1 MNTAELINS
10 VAHSPPSSLRL
21 GSLRKRIAQVR
32 IVIRFISGFIQ
43 NKDDAKMLRNFMKAQ
58 ERAHDLEIFKRAQ
71 VSHSREKNDIE
82 AVEDYLLPLY
92 QAFTPKRYDVLIFQA
107 LREEISWFI
116 YPLFLEALK
125 KYPGDPDKVIHIF
138 RDSVQT
144 LNLLWKSVQYNQAHE
159 DDSQIFLS
167 WDKIEAS
174 EELKKVA
181 IGKAGWCPLMRV
193 KTVLHGTL
201 MTDFMI
207 TCVKFWT
214 YRKVLQTKT
223 TT

>member
-10 VAHSPPSSLRL
+10 VAYNPPSSLRL

-43 NKDDAKMLRNFMKAQ
+43 EKDDAKMLRNFMKAQ

-107 LREEISWFI
+107 LREEITWFI
-116 YPLFLEALK
+116 YPLFLEAIK
-125 KYPGDPDKVIHIF
+125 KYPWDPDKVIHVF

-214 YRKVLQTKT
+214 YRKVLQNHN
-223 TT
+223 